1 MGYSFASKSNKVGA
15 NLGHWI
21 SLEGPLL
28 NDYVTVTQRPDRNV
42 KSVKPFCGTGRKLCE
57 VTPD

>member
-21 SLEGPLL
+21 SLAGSPL
-28 NDYVTVTQRPDRNV
+28 NDYVTVTQEPERNV
-42 KSVKPFCGTGRKLCE
+42 KSMKPFCGIGRKLCE
-57 VTPD
+57 MTPD